1 MEKLLEILS
10 DIRPDID
17 FANEEGLIDNGLLGS
32 LDIMS
37 IVAELTD
44 EFDIV
49 ISPADII
56 PSNFNSAKALWAMI
70 ERLK

>member
-56 PSNFNSAKALWAMI
+56 PSNFNSAKALWAMV
-70 ERLK
+70 ERLQ

>member
-17 FANEEGLIDNGLLGS
+17 FENEEGLIDNGLLGS

-56 PSNFNSAKALWAMI
+56 PSNFNSAKALWAMV

>member
-10 DIRPDID
+10 DIRPDVD
-17 FANEEGLIDNGLLGS
+17 FATEEGLIDNGILGS
-32 LDIMS
+32 LEIMS
-37 IVAELTD
+37 IIAEITD

-49 ISPADII
+49 VSPADII
-56 PSNFNSAKALWAMI
+56 PDNFNSAKALWAMI

>member
-56 PSNFNSAKALWAMI
+56 PSNFNSAKALWAMV

>member
-17 FANEEGLIDNGLLGS
+17 FATEEGLIDNGLLGS

-56 PSNFNSAKALWAMI
+56 PSNFNSAKALWAMV

>member
-1 MEKLLEILS
+1 MEKLLEILTE
-10 DIRPDID
+10 IKPDVD
-17 FANEEGLIDNGLLGS
+17 FNEEKGLIDNAILDS

-44 EFDIV
+44 QFDIV

-56 PSNFNSAKALWAMI
+56 PSNFNSAEALWEMVQ
-70 ERLK
+70 RLQ

>member
-10 DIRPDID
+10 EIRPDVD
-17 FANEEGLIDNGLLGS
+17 FNEEKGLIDNAILDS

-44 EFDIV
+44 QFDIV

-56 PSNFNSAKALWAMI
+56 PTNFNSAEALWNMVQS
-70 ERLK
+70 LK

>member
-1 MEKLLEILS
+1 MEKLLEILA
-10 DIRPDID
+10 DIRPDVD
-17 FANEEGLIDNGLLGS
+17 FENEEGLIDNGILGS

-37 IVAELTD
+37 IVSEITD

-49 ISPADII
+49 VSPADII
-56 PSNFNSAKALWAMI
+56 PTNFNSAKALWAMI

>member
-17 FANEEGLIDNGLLGS
+17 FANEESLIDNGLLGS

-56 PSNFNSAKALWAMI
+56 SSNFNSAKALWAMV

>member
-1 MEKLLEILS
+1 MEQLLEILS

-17 FANEEGLIDNGLLGS
+17 FATEEGLIDNGLLDS
-32 LDIMS
+32 LNIMA
-37 IVAELTD
+37 IVSEITD
-44 EFDIV
+44 AFDIV
-49 ISPADII
+49 VSPADII

>member
-1 MEKLLEILS
+1 MEQLLEILS
-10 DIRPDID
+10 EIRPDVD
-17 FANEEGLIDNGLLGS
+17 FENEEGLIDNGILGS
-32 LDIMS
+32 LEIMS

-44 EFDIV
+44 AFDIV

-56 PSNFNSAKALWAMI
+56 PSNFNSAKALWAMV